1 MRLTRGHSRPLRQ
14 ARCFH
19 SARRRRAR
27 RRTRVC
33 LTPPVHRSSLVAA
46 DKTGVDDRTADAFCG
61 PESPAER
68 GPQADHEQ
76 PREEFGDRPAGAR
89 RTVTFD
95 RGAEFAACS
104 TLEIGLCGWKPTSGP
119 CRRHGKR
126 PRSRTPRRIGDASCR
141 WRSISRK
148 CAERV
153 RSEPPRQA
161 VGQPQRSVATCRGS
175 RQGEP
180 VWILIVGWQTGN
192 IKLAEF
198 PSRRGAATLPVSSDA
213 LAWSS
218 DLRKSDR
225 LLARG
230 RGDAGLPHGAGQSK
244 PTAGRRATSRSD
256 W

>member
-1 MRLTRGHSRPLRQ
+1 M
-14 ARCFH
+14 
-19 SARRRRAR
+19 
-27 RRTRVC
+27 C
-33 LTPPVHRSSLVAA
+33 LPPVHRSSLAGA

-61 PESPAER
+61 PESPAE
-68 GPQADHEQ
+68 PELQADHEQ

-95 RGAEFAACS
+95 RRAEFAACS
-104 TLEIGLCGWKPTSGP
+104 TLETGLCGWKPTSGP
-119 CRRHGKR
+119 CRRHGKG
-126 PRSRTPRRIGDASCR
+126 PRSRIPRRIGDASCR

-148 CAERV
+148 CADRV
-153 RSEPPRQA
+153 RSDRLGRPWVSRKDRLRPAEAPDKESQS
-161 VGQPQRSVATCRGS
+161 GHPQWDGRRETSS
-175 RQGEP
+175 
-180 VWILIVGWQTGN
+180 W
-192 IKLAEF
+192 
-198 PSRRGAATLPVSSDA
+198 PSSRGAWRGDPSSLKDA

-230 RGDAGLPHGAGQSK
+230 RGLAGLPHGAGQSK